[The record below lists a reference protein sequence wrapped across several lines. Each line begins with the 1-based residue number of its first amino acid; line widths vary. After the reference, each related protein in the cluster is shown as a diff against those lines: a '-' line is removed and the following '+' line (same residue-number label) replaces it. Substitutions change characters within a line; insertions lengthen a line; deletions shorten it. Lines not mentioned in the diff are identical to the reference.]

1 MSWILSI
8 TSKAYGYIIAVISAI
23 AGIMLFKES
32 IKRGERERISREAA
46 IADAETRETAL
57 KERIKNEKDFNRL
70 SVDSKRDKLLKY
82 TRKDSK

>member
-8 TSKAYGYIIAVISAI
+8 TTKAYGYIIAVISAI
-23 AGIMLFKES
+23 AGFMLFKES

-57 KERIKNEKDFNRL
+57 KERIKHEKNFDKF

-82 TRKDSK
+82 TRKDNK

>member
-23 AGIMLFKES
+23 TGFMLFKES

-57 KERIKNEKDFNRL
+57 KERIKNEKNFDKF
-70 SVDSKRDKLLKY
+70 SVDAKRGELLKY
-82 TRKDSK
+82 TRKDNK

>member
-8 TSKAYGYIIAVISAI
+8 TSRVYGYIIAVISAI

-57 KERIKNEKDFNRL
+57 KERIKNEKNFDKF
-70 SVDSKRDKLLKY
+70 SVDAKRGELLKY
-82 TRKDSK
+82 TRKDNK

>member
-1 MSWILSI
+1 
-8 TSKAYGYIIAVISAI
+8 
-23 AGIMLFKES
+23 MLFKES

>member
-82 TRKDSK
+82 TRKDNK